1 MGHQLCKVQ
10 KALGGL
16 LLFQARQWYY
26 HVMDSKKAPS
36 AQSAWT
42 PEVGR
47 EKDKC
52 INNKINVIIIL
63 NVTIIILNVIIIIL
77 NVIIIIMQ
85 SVLIIMLSEL
95 IIILSELIIIIILQI
110 FH

>member
-42 PEVGR
+42 PVVGR

-52 INNKINVIIIL
+52 INNNTKCNNNNNAKCINNNTKWI
-63 NVTIIILNVIIIIL
+63 NNNTK
-77 NVIIIIMQ
+77 
-85 SVLIIMLSEL
+85 
-95 IIILSELIIIIILQI
+95 
-110 FH
+110 